1 MHSQDKF
8 FDMKS
13 TYNIIGAVAVVLFM
27 AACGASA
34 EGDKKGLHKK
44 KAQLEA

>member
-1 MHSQDKF
+1 MHSQDKH

-27 AACGASA
+27 AACGAASD
-34 EGDKKGLHKK
+34 GGKKEPG
-44 KAQLEA
+44 